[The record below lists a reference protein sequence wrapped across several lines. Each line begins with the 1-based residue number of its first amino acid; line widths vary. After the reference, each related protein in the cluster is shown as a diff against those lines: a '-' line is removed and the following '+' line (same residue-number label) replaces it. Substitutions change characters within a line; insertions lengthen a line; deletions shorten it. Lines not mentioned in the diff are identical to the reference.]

1 MLNNVNKDLTS
12 IFPISIM
19 KQYLRIITLG
29 LLTWLISFSAVH
41 ADPEPTTPAVP
52 TEPAEPTAPTEPE
65 APENADEE
73 PKPEFEATET
83 EIKLPGVTI
92 NRTTREVRID
102 AVVCLDTGLL
112 EFVVCRP
119 DTFEHEAIF
128 TTTAKPELVHAAL
141 LLSGMKPTPLHRGLT
156 DLWSEKA
163 MKQKQSRLK
172 IEVEWEEKDV
182 KKRVNLTSMIKD
194 REGDAEDYGIA
205 PAEPAQKPKEKK
217 ESKVQDAWIFTGSFL
232 HVNPETKKQFYA
244 ANSSGILVGIWPDPS
259 TVIQYGIQ
267 SGDPYA
273 GDHLGMAINEEAVP
287 KVGTKV
293 KLVFS
298 QFTEPAEK
306 VEPKK

>member
-1 MLNNVNKDLTS
+1 MNYHFKNITTS
-12 IFPISIM
+12 
-19 KQYLRIITLG
+19 LLAWVIT
-29 LLTWLISFSAVH
+29 FSAVN
-41 ADPEPTTPAVP
+41 ADPEITVPAVP
-52 TEPAEPTAPTEPE
+52 TEPTAPEKQEKKEKE
-65 APENADEE
+65 AAPG
-73 PKPEFEATET
+73 FEATET
-83 EIKLPGVTI
+83 DIKLPGVTI
-92 NRTTREVRID
+92 NRVTREVRID

-112 EFVVCRP
+112 EYVVCRP

-141 LLSGMKPTPLHRGLT
+141 LLSGMKPTPLQRGLS

-163 MKQKQSRLK
+163 MKQKQSRIK
-172 IEVEWEEKDV
+172 IEVEWEEKGV
-182 KKRVNLTSMIKD
+182 KKRENLTSMIQD
-194 REGDAEDYGIA
+194 REGEAEGYEIA
-205 PAEPAQKPKEKK
+205 PAEPAQKPEEKK

-273 GDHLGMAINEEAVP
+273 GEHLGMQVNEETVP

-298 QFTEPAEK
+298 QFSAPAEK
-306 VEPKK
+306 VDPKLDPKK